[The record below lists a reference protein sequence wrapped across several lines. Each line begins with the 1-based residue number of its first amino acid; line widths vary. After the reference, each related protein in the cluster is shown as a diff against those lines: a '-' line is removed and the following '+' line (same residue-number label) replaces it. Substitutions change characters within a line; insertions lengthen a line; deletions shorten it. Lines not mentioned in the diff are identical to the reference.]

1 MSRLLRGPVPTEF
14 PCSVME
20 MYEDGTGIV
29 EVPDIFTREVLVET
43 VTDEDGVEIPVYES
57 EVYEPD
63 FSAYEEVT
71 WADVKTLILFDF
83 KVGETLYTFRN
94 SPGATHVGIEDEVI
108 CIRDYPAFV
117 YRTVDQGAAIEH
129 IGHYRRLRHPT
140 VPPLKLSGDTFYV
153 GSLED
158 YDDTPFQ
165 DATDPSISLTLA
177 DIELWKDGAYVKNY
191 ARPRPVE
198 EV

>member
-1 MSRLLRGPVPTEF
+1 MSRLLRGPVPAEF

-71 WADVKTLILFDF
+71 WAEVKTLIHFDF

-94 SPGATHVGIEDEVI
+94 AAGATLAGIEDTVI
-108 CIRDYPAFV
+108 CIRDYPAFT
-117 YRTVDQGAAIEH
+117 YRTADQGVTVERV
-129 IGHYRRLRHPT
+129 GHYRRLRHPT

-153 GSLED
+153 GGLED

-191 ARPRPVE
+191 ARPRPME